1 MHSSSRESRG
11 KNDSLTTDKVG
22 DEIFWEKNQSVIRNK
37 EVQSTNKQK
46 IAIKINSQNSE
57 LIIITA
63 VNTLNTLYSNA

>member
-1 MHSSSRESRG
+1 MKFSE
-11 KNDSLTTDKVG
+11 K
-22 DEIFWEKNQSVIRNK
+22 KNQSIIRNK

-57 LIIITA
+57 LIINTA